1 MISGG
6 VGIARRDDVV
16 GILVLALQ
24 LRGARSIVILGR
36 LGLGLVVL
44 IGVLVEG
51 GLVVARGRGW
61 RLEGFERQTRRSDAL
76 TEARDR
82 RHHRRSPTF

>member
-1 MISGG
+1 VRLVVALAVISGR

-36 LGLGLVVL
+36 FRLGLVVL

-51 GLVVARGRGW
+51 GLVVAG
-61 RLEGFERQTRRSDAL
+61 ERKRC
-76 TEARDR
+76 
-82 RHHRRSPTF
+82 